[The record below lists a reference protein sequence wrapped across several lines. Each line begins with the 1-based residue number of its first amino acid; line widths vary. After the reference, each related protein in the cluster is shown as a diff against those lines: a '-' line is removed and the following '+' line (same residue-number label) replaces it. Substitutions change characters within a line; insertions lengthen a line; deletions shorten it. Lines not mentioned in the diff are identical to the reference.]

1 MRILTVYRERQRERK
16 KTRMGS
22 GTVSPEVVGSI
33 PAKTQKTRTQIYMD
47 LRHIDPQARV
57 LNYCFK

>member
-1 MRILTVYRERQRERK
+1 
-16 KTRMGS
+16 MGS